1 MQRILSRFIL
11 ISVCI
16 FTSLQLKAESDS
28 CRVRVSL
35 LTITPGAELY
45 SVFGHSALRV
55 IDSTIGTDI
64 VYNYGTFDFDDPDFY
79 SKFVRGKLMYFLS
92 QESFTNFMY
101 EYQYFGRGV
110 TEQVLDLSCE
120 EKNKIQSFMFK
131 NMEEG
136 NRYYKY
142 DFLKDNCTTRLRD
155 IIFRK
160 GQKGAIKST
169 PLLIGSASYRDHL
182 HVYLDRAGMPWTKL
196 GIDLLLGMEADHQM
210 DASESMFLP
219 DFLQS
224 GLSGV
229 NISNRKLIG
238 SESVILKDMQPSPVQ
253 PPFWTTPLFIFIIV
267 MLFYFSLSTPIFA
280 SSKRIQWMADCTLF
294 FITGF
299 LGCVLAFMWFGTE
312 HQSFGY
318 NMDLVWAMPINLPIA
333 FALKSGKTFVRVYLK
348 LFSILLLVLLFLI
361 FLVPG
366 YINLALVPMIIVL
379 SFRSWMISKEVKGNV
394 KG

>member
-1 MQRILSRFIL
+1 MQRSISKFIL
-11 ISVCI
+11 IIVCI
-16 FTSLQLKAESDS
+16 FTSLQSNAEGDS
-28 CRVRVSL
+28 CRLRVSL

-64 VYNYGTFDFDDPDFY
+64 VYNYGTFNFDDPDFY

-110 TEQVLDLSCE
+110 NEQVLDLTCE
-120 EKNKIQSFMFK
+120 EKSRLQAFMFN
-131 NMEEG
+131 NMAEG

-160 GQKGAIKST
+160 GQKNAIPAT

-182 HVYLDRAGMPWTKL
+182 HVYLDRAGMEWTKL

-224 GLSGV
+224 GLQGV
-229 NISNRKLIG
+229 KVGNRNLVSKEAI
-238 SESVILKDMQPSPVQ
+238 ILKDMQPVPIAPS
-253 PPFWTTPLFIFIIV
+253 FWTTPLFVFILI
-267 MLFYFSLSTPIFA
+267 MIFYFSFSIP
-280 SSKRIQWMADCTLF
+280 RIEKMKKLHRISDKILF
-294 FITGF
+294 FTTGL
-299 LGCVLAFMWFGTE
+299 LGCVLTFMWFGTD

-318 NMDLVWAMPINLPIA
+318 NMDLVWALPFNLPI
-333 FALKSGKTFVRVYLK
+333 SFVMYRKQMIIKYYLRV
-348 LFSILLLVLLFLI
+348 FSVLQLILLFLI
-361 FLVPG
+361 FLMPG
-366 YINLALVPMIIVL
+366 NINLALVPLIAVL
-379 SFRSWMISKEVKGNV
+379 SFRSWVLSKEV
-394 KG
+394 

>member
-1 MQRILSRFIL
+1 ML
-11 ISVCI
+11 IVACMFFS
-16 FTSLQLKAESDS
+16 FQTMAEKDT
-28 CRVRVSL
+28 CRLRVSL

-55 IDSTIGTDI
+55 VDSTIGTDI
-64 VYNYGTFDFDDPDFY
+64 VYNYGTFNFDDPDFY

-110 TEQVLDLSCE
+110 TEQVLDLTCE
-120 EKNKIQSFMFK
+120 EKSKIQEFMFT

-160 GQKGAIKST
+160 GQKDAIAPT
-169 PLLIGSASYRDHL
+169 PLLIGASTYRDHL

-219 DFLQS
+219 DFLKS
-224 GLSGV
+224 GLEGV
-229 NISNRKLIG
+229 KVSQRKLVG
-238 SESVILKDMQPSPVQ
+238 SESILLKDMQPAPVQ
-253 PPFWTTPLFIFIIV
+253 PPFWATPMFLFVLI
-267 MLFYFSLSTPIFA
+267 MLFYLSFATERMLKFSKMILV
-280 SSKRIQWMADCTLF
+280 ADRVLF
-294 FITGF
+294 FVSGL
-299 LGCVLAFMWFGTE
+299 LGCILAFMWYGTD

-318 NMDLVWAMPINLPIA
+318 NMDLVWAMPLNLPMAWVLGRKHVIP
-333 FALKSGKTFVRVYLK
+333 KTYLK
-348 LFSILLLVLLFLI
+348 AYSLLLLLLLFLI
-361 FLVPG
+361 FLMPG
-366 YINLALVPMIIVL
+366 NINLALLPLVIAL
-379 SFRSWMISKEVKGNV
+379 SFRAWIRSKEI
-394 KG
+394 